1 MSIKRS
7 AAHVLVLL
15 AAVITGGF
23 IMLEAVRA
31 DTGLGKITVLLLAA
45 MIGIAGLALLS
56 AFTTNGQMFMGLIY
70 ILIACTFLN
79 QAFFA
84 VHLGFFSLFIYRL
97 LLIGAGALHIA
108 GILTNRHHIDRWNRV
123 NVKGVLMFFALWF
136 TYGLLSLLWAK
147 SVTYGI
153 KYLALMGMGM
163 FLIYLIVM
171 FIQRFDQL
179 MVFYGIWLVMTI
191 FVMAIGFYNHFTH
204 NHLPSSTLYNGPQY
218 KQHYPTSV
226 FFNQN
231 DFATFLCISF
241 FLYAAAVKNFKNG
254 YVKAVSLL
262 LAICALY
269 LIILTGSRASLL
281 GICAGAAVYVF
292 ILLPYLLKKFALY
305 AAGAGAAL
313 FAVLFAGRITNAVL
327 NLFSAPQAMPGQQ
340 PLPSNLARANLLKN
354 AFHYVIDSWGFGVG
368 AGNVSYYLKA
378 EPVYDTGGVVEV
390 HNWLVEI
397 MANFGVLTMLGYLTV
412 YLFLFW
418 TLYKCHERKSEN
430 QSRLITEG
438 LITAMA
444 GFLVS
449 SISPSSVSN
458 LFFHWVFLSLVIAA
472 VNILRRLQKEPAV
485 TAYYEKQG
493 DAR

>member
-1 MSIKRS
+1 
-7 AAHVLVLL
+7 
-15 AAVITGGF
+15 
-23 IMLEAVRA
+23 
-31 DTGLGKITVLLLAA
+31 
-45 MIGIAGLALLS
+45 
-56 AFTTNGQMFMGLIY
+56 
-70 ILIACTFLN
+70 
-79 QAFFA
+79 
-84 VHLGFFSLFIYRL
+84 
-97 LLIGAGALHIA
+97 
-108 GILTNRHHIDRWNRV
+108 
-123 NVKGVLMFFALWF
+123 
-136 TYGLLSLLWAK
+136 
-147 SVTYGI
+147 
-153 KYLALMGMGM
+153 
-163 FLIYLIVM
+163 
-171 FIQRFDQL
+171 
-179 MVFYGIWLVMTI
+179 
-191 FVMAIGFYNHFTH
+191 
-204 NHLPSSTLYNGPQY
+204 
-218 KQHYPTSV
+218 
-226 FFNQN
+226 
-231 DFATFLCISF
+231 
-241 FLYAAAVKNFKNG
+241 
-254 YVKAVSLL
+254 
-262 LAICALY
+262 
-269 LIILTGSRASLL
+269 
-281 GICAGAAVYVF
+281 
-292 ILLPYLLKKFALY
+292 
-305 AAGAGAAL
+305 
-313 FAVLFAGRITNAVL
+313 
-327 NLFSAPQAMPGQQ
+327 MPGQH

-449 SISPSSVSN
+449 KISPSSVSN

>member
-1 MSIKRS
+1 
-7 AAHVLVLL
+7 
-15 AAVITGGF
+15 
-23 IMLEAVRA
+23 
-31 DTGLGKITVLLLAA
+31 
-45 MIGIAGLALLS
+45 
-56 AFTTNGQMFMGLIY
+56 
-70 ILIACTFLN
+70 
-79 QAFFA
+79 
-84 VHLGFFSLFIYRL
+84 
-97 LLIGAGALHIA
+97 
-108 GILTNRHHIDRWNRV
+108 
-123 NVKGVLMFFALWF
+123 
-136 TYGLLSLLWAK
+136 
-147 SVTYGI
+147 
-153 KYLALMGMGM
+153 MGMGM

-241 FLYAAAVKNFKNG
+241 FLYAAAVKNMKNG

-262 LAICALY
+262 FAICALY
-269 LIILTGSRASLL
+269 LIILTWFARES
-281 GICAGAAVYVF
+281 AGHMRGGGCIRLHPAAFRVE
-292 ILLPYLLKKFALY
+292 KFALY

-412 YLFLFW
+412 YLFLFGHFINVM
-418 TLYKCHERKSEN
+418 KENRK
-430 QSRLITEG
+430 
-438 LITAMA
+438 
-444 GFLVS
+444 
-449 SISPSSVSN
+449 IS
-458 LFFHWVFLSLVIAA
+458 
-472 VNILRRLQKEPAV
+472 Q
-485 TAYYEKQG
+485 
-493 DAR
+493 D